1 MSQNFRKFTKS
12 AGFFLQVHIL
22 TKCCYSIAL
31 IDRINPSI
39 TPTQQPNFPYQNL
52 AKKNLR
58 NCDSRISF
66 NELVS
71 WVFSSDGPSEETQR
85 IFRWRRRR
93 LLLPHGWRY
102 GQRALGVEMDLCWF
116 RGFRSRK
123 RTNSRFQDSKSNR
136 MEVWLVENRTEFIRQ
151 NMGHSHHFYLAKLF
165 QNIQLIFFRNL
176 ESNWSSNLYLK
187 GGFVQQRSD
196 PTRFWSAPFLGT
208 EFVPFCWAGAKLSF
222 DGSWSPFFRRLL
234 GCTEFGCLDNF
245 FEKKNKLKTT
255 LWKLFHTFSFAA
267 LQSRRWKKET
277 VCNEKLWNGL
287 AFAVDKHVTMY
298 IILFVIQSI
307 CLTIFHYEFIVCRS
321 CEFVQYAVTSMDF
334 VPLLSFFQEFIIGI
348 APSSC
353 EKVTHRINIP
363 TSSGKSCGPT
373 RLAPLRTNHF
383 TNLTKTKWFFQ
394 RCFFVDRLILYPD
407 TLTTIFQMGGE
418 THPPN

>member
-245 FEKKNKLKTT
+245 FEKKKQVEDYSLEVVSHIFFCSPAKQEMEKGDR
-255 LWKLFHTFSFAA
+255 LQWKIVEWA
-267 LQSRRWKKET
+267 
-277 VCNEKLWNGL
+277 
-287 AFAVDKHVTMY
+287 
-298 IILFVIQSI
+298 SI
-307 CLTIFHYEFIVCRS
+307 CCWQACNYVHNFVCDS
-321 CEFVQYAVTSMDF
+321 INLSHHISLWIYSM
-334 VPLLSFFQEFIIGI
+334 
-348 APSSC
+348 
-353 EKVTHRINIP
+353 
-363 TSSGKSCGPT
+363 
-373 RLAPLRTNHF
+373 
-383 TNLTKTKWFFQ
+383 
-394 RCFFVDRLILYPD
+394 
-407 TLTTIFQMGGE
+407 
-418 THPPN
+418 